1 MTNNGST
8 VIVTKK
14 EEFRKYLEQA
24 GILSLLTKSLA
35 ALYST
40 SDKPSDALG
49 FVCNKFVGQN
59 VEDLQESL
67 KKLTSENKALVEHI
81 DDLMKENKDLKEK
94 VAAMEAIVTASEAE
108 KLDTMDPEK
117 VAKST
122 PQQQVATPTAET
134 KAEDDMEV
142 DTIEARDASVEAQNE
157 PEKIEEVLESTIPP
171 LIATPSDTIQTIAEA
186 KAATEANAE
195 TKATEAETME
205 ANGETKATM
214 EANAEAE
221 ATMEANAEAEATME
235 AEAATEDN
243 VESEAAMEA
252 HAKVEAAKEANAE
265 ASATEANTEA
275 KANTEANADA
285 EAAKEAN
292 TEAKAAK
299 EANTE
304 AKAAKEVNTE
314 AKANTEANAEAE
326 AATEANSESEMDV
339 ETKEANPAEEEEP
352 VAEDEYLKADDVDLK
367 NNSATGVTEAITEK
381 VEAVPLQAALPASE
395 VVDKIHKDDMES
407 HSREE
412 QTNPVEEKQVLPA
425 EQDSVEENAKNTDS
439 KEITASNVVK
449 VAEKEV
455 GHTAI
460 EVTEA
465 DKENDQAT
473 TEVTEAAKED
483 ATEAE
488 KEVVHTAI
496 EVTDSVAEVNKAVS
510 ETKSKA
516 PKDEDVLEPTLASE
530 VEKTPSAKEA
540 VEDMEVDTKEELIKP
555 VNEDKEPSNKINN
568 LEENSNSK
576 NNHTMT
582 EVIEANT
589 EANGETESE
598 AAKTEDVVESTPAPE
613 MTSAKPP
620 LVDEVEKE
628 ATEDMEVDSI
638 EEMNPIEQA
647 KQSAEVEQQ
656 PTELGQQT
664 TEEGQQPEVVQR
676 PVENKTTH
684 KV

>member
-14 EEFRKYLEQA
+14 EEFQKYLEQA

-205 ANGETKATM
+205 ANGET
-214 EANAEAE
+214 E

-326 AATEANSESEMDV
+326 AATEAKSESEMDV

-449 VAEKEV
+449 AAEKVV

-460 EVTEA
+460 EVSEA

-483 ATEAE
+483 VTEAE

-589 EANGETESE
+589 EAHGETENE

-638 EEMNPIEQA
+638 EERNPIEQA
-647 KQSAEVEQQ
+647 KQSLEVEQQ

>member
-205 ANGETKATM
+205 ANGET
-214 EANAEAE
+214 E

-460 EVTEA
+460 EVSEA

-647 KQSAEVEQQ
+647 KQSLEVNLQK
-656 PTELGQQT
+656 PTEVGQQI
-664 TEEGQQPEVVQR
+664 TEEGQQPEEVVQR